1 LTVADRDRD
10 RPNRGVCF
18 SGIRCG
24 HGACF

>member
-10 RPNRGVCF
+10 RPNRGVCL